1 MVTSRYNPTAHTVDY
16 TVFTSDEVTRGVF
29 SKIAGVLAAKGLH
42 VLSAQISTHRDGVVV
57 DRFEVIDR
65 DFREAPSEHR
75 HREVADTIRRVL
87 LGRETVHDTF
97 LTHRRIEHRVV
108 PQSAGRKP
116 TQVHVDNDTSDRFTI
131 LDVFATDRQG
141 LLYTITHTLVELDL
155 TVGLA
160 KIDTSLDQVL
170 DVFYVTDLEG
180 NQITHEDR
188 LQQIRRRLVEVIEKF
203 EQTGEFPSD
212 G

>member
-1 MVTSRYNPTAHTVDY
+1 M
-16 TVFTSDEVTRGVF
+16 
-29 SKIAGVLAAKGLH
+29 
-42 VLSAQISTHRDGVVV
+42 
-57 DRFEVIDR
+57 
-65 DFREAPSEHR
+65 
-75 HREVADTIRRVL
+75 
-87 LGRETVHDTF
+87 
-97 LTHRRIEHRVV
+97 
-108 PQSAGRKP
+108 
-116 TQVHVDNDTSDRFTI
+116 HVDNDTSDRFTI

-155 TVGLA
+155 SVGLA